1 MPIPMEPSVQG
12 RREATTTEMR
22 RVLTDALGLADR
34 LEPLLARHEAWPH
47 GLGDMLADIL
57 DLFEDHM
64 GREARGF
71 GVREA
76 RLLPMLKEDHQALS
90 AGLQAGQNATRRLT
104 APQDASADWKRLY
117 RLCLRL
123 HQALLTRIQREDMLL
138 LGVKP

>member
-1 MPIPMEPSVQG
+1 MPTPMEPSVQG
-12 RREATTTEMR
+12 GREATTSEMR

-34 LEPLLARHEAWPH
+34 LEPLLACHEAWPH
-47 GLGDMLADIL
+47 GLGDILADIL

-71 GVREA
+71 GAREA
-76 RLLPMLKEDHQALS
+76 RLLPVLNEDHLALR
-90 AGLQAGQNATRRLT
+90 AGLQAVQKATQSLT

-123 HQALLTRIQREDMLL
+123 NQSLLTRIQREDRVLCGMHA
-138 LGVKP
+138 